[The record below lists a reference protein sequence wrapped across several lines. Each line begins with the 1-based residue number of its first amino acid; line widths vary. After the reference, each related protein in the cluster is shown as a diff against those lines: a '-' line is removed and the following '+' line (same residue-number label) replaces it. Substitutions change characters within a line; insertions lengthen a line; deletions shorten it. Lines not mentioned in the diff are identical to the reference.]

1 MSNKFIITLHKIW
14 KDVAAAFVLMALIL
28 ISIKFKYNL
37 GMLIGFLILFIFFTF
52 DRIKRIIFDMNVK
65 KIFGIEFGEIEK
77 EQVKEKVREEIGR
90 HGIDLSADE
99 IDVVTEAA
107 LNQITGV
114 AYKGRYYEKMISYAL
129 KDLDASFSYKAVGSV
144 GGDHFTVDFLLET
157 DNDRVVGIE
166 AAYSD
171 RRFLTRDKID
181 QVIRTADILK
191 KADNLSCFV
200 LITNTQVREED
211 KERLQAQWPPIDT
224 IEDSVSPDGILSRI
238 QDYLSAID
246 KNRKGSLES
255 QN

>member
-1 MSNKFIITLHKIW
+1 MLKKFFSNLLEKW
-14 KDVAAAFVLMALIL
+14 KDVVAAFVVMALIVT
-28 ISIKFKYNL
+28 SIKVQYDI
-37 GMLIGFLILFIFFTF
+37 GMLVGFLIFFIFLTF
-52 DRIKRIIFDMNVK
+52 DHVKRIIFDMNVK
-65 KIFGIEFGEIEK
+65 RIFGIEFGEKEK
-77 EQVKEKVREEIGR
+77 DQVKEKVREEVGR
-90 HGIDLSADE
+90 HGIRLRPDE

-114 AYKGRYYEKMISYAL
+114 AYKGRYYEEMILYAL
-129 KDLDASFSYKAVGSV
+129 KDLNATFSYKAVGSV
-144 GGDHFTVDFLLET
+144 GVDHFTVDFLVES

-171 RRFLTRDKID
+171 RPFLTRDKID

-191 KADNLSCFV
+191 KVDNLSYFV
-200 LITNTQVREED
+200 LITNSQVREED
-211 KERLQAQWPPIDT
+211 KERLQAQRPPIDT
-224 IEDSVSPDGILSRI
+224 IENIVSPDGILSRI